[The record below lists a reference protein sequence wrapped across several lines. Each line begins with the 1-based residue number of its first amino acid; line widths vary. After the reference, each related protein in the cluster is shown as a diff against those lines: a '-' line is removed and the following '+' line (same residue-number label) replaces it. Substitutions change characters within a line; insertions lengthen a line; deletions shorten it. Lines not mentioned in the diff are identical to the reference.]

1 MKGRREGNQELDP
14 MTAPASIPSPEPEAF
29 RLPWSGPPVGLFW
42 DQSLVWGLLCVET
55 LQRLR
60 VPFRLLSAR
69 DIGRGA
75 LEGRSLLLVPGGWAA
90 HKVRALG
97 EVGRERIRAF
107 VEGGGSYLGFCGGA
121 GLALSSPPALSL
133 VPLERMPLGERLP
146 SASGE
151 VWIEGLPH
159 HPAWENLP
167 PVLPTS
173 VWWPSQFW
181 GYPLPRCLCLA
192 TYRFPGRDFRV
203 ADMAVSDVTDRDMV
217 WEEWEKIYGINLDPR
232 RFLGHPALLEVR
244 VGRGRLLLSYPHLE
258 TPGDPWGNRL
268 FANLLTYLDARGRAA
283 AGAGELPRRVEP
295 PEAPSPGEEARRVLA
310 GALDQI
316 EDLICFGERNLLWKW
331 RNSWLLSWQR
341 GIRGLEYGSLAVC
354 LRALEGSVQGMSG
367 SPVRP
372 DPWLEPLQAL
382 EAALKEFCPSARKLL
397 LEEKAAM
404 NSGRVSK
411 LGQVNRTV
419 DALRNRLFGPQM
431 NHGGLCAEIFNRL
444 DRLLMDALGGPA
456 SPAGWFPKM
465 P

>member
-1 MKGRREGNQELDP
+1 
-14 MTAPASIPSPEPEAF
+14 
-29 RLPWSGPPVGLFW
+29 
-42 DQSLVWGLLCVET
+42 
-55 LQRLR
+55 
-60 VPFRLLSAR
+60 
-69 DIGRGA
+69 
-75 LEGRSLLLVPGGWAA
+75 
-90 HKVRALG
+90 
-97 EVGRERIRAF
+97 
-107 VEGGGSYLGFCGGA
+107 
-121 GLALSSPPALSL
+121 
-133 VPLERMPLGERLP
+133 
-146 SASGE
+146 
-151 VWIEGLPH
+151 
-159 HPAWENLP
+159 
-167 PVLPTS
+167 
-173 VWWPSQFW
+173 
-181 GYPLPRCLCLA
+181 
-192 TYRFPGRDFRV
+192 
-203 ADMAVSDVTDRDMV
+203 MAVSDVTDRDMV